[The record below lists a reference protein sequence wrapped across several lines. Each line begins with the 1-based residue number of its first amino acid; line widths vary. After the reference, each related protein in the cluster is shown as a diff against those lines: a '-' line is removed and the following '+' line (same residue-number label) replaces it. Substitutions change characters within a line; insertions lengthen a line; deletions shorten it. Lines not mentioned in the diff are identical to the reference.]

1 MKILIIGGGGYKGTK
16 LVDYFLEKNFKV
28 SVIDTFW
35 FGNYLNKH
43 KNLQIKNKDF
53 RRLDDKDI
61 KNHDA
66 VIHLANIANDPM
78 VAMNPEIS
86 WDINVL
92 STKILIEKC
101 IKNKIKKFIYASSG
115 SVYGVSEK
123 KKVNEDT
130 ELKPISIYN
139 KTKMIAERVLL
150 SYLQSKTKIYIV
162 RPATVCGFSKR
173 MRLDLTVNLLTN
185 HALNKKYIHV
195 FGGEQIRPNIHIND
209 MCRVYD
215 HLICKKI
222 KPDIY
227 NAGFENLKVI
237 TIAREIKKNFNNL
250 EIKVSKSN
258 DIRSYRL
265 DSSKIIS
272 TGFKPL
278 FNVDYAIKELIQ
290 KRDLIKDQDENYN
303 IKTMKKLKIS

>member
-250 EIKVSKSN
+250 KIKVSKSN